1 MLLTLSRS
9 FGPAGRSFTRSS
21 TEYSASFCICFV
33 SITRYMVLPANSAG
47 SIPPL
52 WMIDIVCT
60 SLCLAV
66 TAVLAVSGAVCLVY
80 IRSAKAACGYHL
92 RISEAV

>member
-1 MLLTLSRS
+1 
-9 FGPAGRSFTRSS
+9 
-21 TEYSASFCICFV
+21 
-33 SITRYMVLPANSAG
+33 MVAAAG